1 MPKRYSSREVVN
13 ALKRAKFVDISQKG
27 SHLKMRGIWN
37 DKLQTVIIPIHKE
50 IRFGT
55 FRGILNQSGM
65 SKAEFEQF
73 LK

>member
-1 MPKRYSSREVVN
+1 MPKLYSSREVVN

-37 DKLQTVIIPIHKE
+37 DKLQTVVIPMHKE

-55 FRGILNQSGM
+55 FRGILNQAGM
-65 SKAEFEQF
+65 SKSEFDQF

>member
-1 MPKRYSSREVVN
+1 MPKLYSSREVVN
-13 ALKRAKFVDISQKG
+13 ALKRAKFVDVSQKG

-37 DKLQTVIIPIHKE
+37 DKLQTVIVPMHKE

-55 FRGILNQSGM
+55 FRGILNQAGM
-65 SKAEFEQF
+65 TKPEFEQF